1 MAFSGMGLEETALA
15 GWPGVLHPDDLAV
28 ARDCRRRALESG
40 EPQQA
45 ELRYRGADG
54 RYRWFLS
61 RLAPVM
67 GDDGRVAR
75 LVGAAMDIT
84 SLKEAERSLR
94 EADRRKTEFLGMLSH
109 ELRNPLAPIRHS
121 IYLLER
127 SDSASDRARRARAVI
142 ARQSEHLTRLVDD
155 LLDVTRI
162 SRGKIELRCVPVDL
176 SEVVR
181 RTAEDLR
188 SVLDERQLALSV
200 DVRAGTWIRG
210 DPTRLGQVVGN
221 LLQNAGKF
229 TPPGGSVAL
238 SLATAGDS
246 AEIHVRDTGIGIP
259 PELLDH
265 VFEPFVQA
273 ERSLARTQ
281 GGLGLGLALVK
292 GIAELHGGA
301 VRVASAGAGA
311 GAEFVVSLPLTAAP
325 REMGAPQHDAG
336 LAR

>member
-1 MAFSGMGLEETALA
+1 
-15 GWPGVLHPDDLAV
+15 
-28 ARDCRRRALESG
+28 
-40 EPQQA
+40 
-45 ELRYRGADG
+45 
-54 RYRWFLS
+54 
-61 RLAPVM
+61 
-67 GDDGRVAR
+67 VAR

-84 SLKEAERSLR
+84 SLKDAERSLR
-94 EADRRKTEFLGMLSH
+94 DADRRKTEFLGMLSH

-127 SDSASDRARRARAVI
+127 SNSASDRARRARAVL
-142 ARQSEHLTRLVDD
+142 ARQSEHLARLVDD

-162 SRGKIELRCVPVDL
+162 ARGKIELRRVPMDL

-188 SVLDERQLALSV
+188 SVLEEHELALAV
-200 DVRAGTWIRG
+200 DLRAGTWIHG

-221 LLQNAGKF
+221 LLQNAAKF
-229 TPPGGSVAL
+229 TPAGGRVTL
-238 SLATAGDS
+238 SLATAGDA
-246 AEIHVRDTGIGIP
+246 AEIRVHDTGIGIP

-265 VFEPFVQA
+265 IFEPFVQA

-292 GIAELHGGA
+292 GIAEMHGGA
-301 VRVASAGAGA
+301 VRVASAGTGA
-311 GAEFVVSLPLTAAP
+311 GAEFIVSLPLSVAP
-325 REMGAPQHDAG
+325 REVSAPQHDAG